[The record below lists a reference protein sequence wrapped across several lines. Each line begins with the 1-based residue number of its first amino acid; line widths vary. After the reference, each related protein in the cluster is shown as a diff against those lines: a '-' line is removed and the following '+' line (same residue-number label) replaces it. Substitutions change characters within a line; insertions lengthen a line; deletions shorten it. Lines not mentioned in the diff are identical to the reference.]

1 MPVLQ
6 AGNWGSLWVHWT
18 ETITTPRQP
27 LLTNAENPHF
37 PPPPPCMEWTKED
50 HSWTAL
56 IWGGVGGIV
65 PWGNGATLNSTILC
79 SSDPSWLFSGTYPMP
94 KSHCCWLWFQG
105 VCVMLP
111 CKLGRPVWPEKGPR
125 PPTEPVAAAAGRCFK
140 ARSPTQG
147 TCLRSQ
153 NP

>member
-1 MPVLQ
+1 MPVTGRQL
-6 AGNWGSLWVHWT
+6 
-18 ETITTPRQP
+18 RQP
-27 LLTNAENPHF
+27 LGALDRNNHHPPPAPSHKCWEPTF

-50 HSWTAL
+50 PSWTAL

-79 SSDPSWLFSGTYPMP
+79 SSDPSWLFSGAYPMP